1 MILSNFFIVYY
12 YNFGFLFIANISIP
26 HNESRVLTS
35 ERVHFFSFLTMKT
48 LIIISSTRDRSV
60 SATAANDI
68 ARQIQGMGHFVDII
82 DLRVTPLPLF
92 SEQERSESLFYQ
104 MRELVHHADNIIL
117 TTPDF
122 HGSMSGSLKNFLDY
136 FWTEFAGKL
145 FGIVCASHDKGLT
158 AMDHIRTVI
167 RQCYGWALPYGIGL
181 SEQELSDA
189 GTIDNPNIQRRL
201 SMFARDMV
209 TYGLLLSKQRDED
222 LHNSE
227 PTFMARYR
235 SRG

>member
-1 MILSNFFIVYY
+1 MNQEYLRPNEYIFPFF
-12 YNFGFLFIANISIP
+12 
-26 HNESRVLTS
+26 
-35 ERVHFFSFLTMKT
+35 TMKT
-48 LIIISSTRDRSV
+48 LIIISSTREHSV
-60 SATAANDI
+60 SAAAANDI

-82 DLRVTPLPLF
+82 DLRKTPLPLF
-92 SEQERSESLFYQ
+92 SEQERTESLFYMMQ
-104 MRELVHHADNIIL
+104 DLVHNADNIIL

-122 HGSMSGSLKNFLDY
+122 HGSMSGAMKNFLDY

-181 SEQELSDA
+181 SEAELSDS
-189 GTIDNPNIQRRL
+189 GTIDNPHIKKRL

-209 TYGLLLSKQRDED
+209 TYGLLLSKQRAED
-222 LHNSE
+222 LGNSE

-235 SRG
+235 TIQ

>member
-1 MILSNFFIVYY
+1 MNQEYLRPNEYIFPFFI
-12 YNFGFLFIANISIP
+12 
-26 HNESRVLTS
+26 
-35 ERVHFFSFLTMKT
+35 MKT
-48 LIIISSTRDRSV
+48 LIIISSTREHSV
-60 SATAANDI
+60 SAAAANDI
-68 ARQIQGMGHFVDII
+68 ARQIQEMGHFVDII
-82 DLRVTPLPLF
+82 DLRKTPLPLF
-92 SEQERSESLFYQ
+92 SEQERSESLFYMMQ
-104 MRELVHHADNIIL
+104 DLVHNADNIIL

-122 HGSMSGSLKNFLDY
+122 HGSMSGAMKNFLDY

-181 SEQELSDA
+181 SEEELSDK
-189 GTIDNPNIQRRL
+189 GTIDNPHIKKRL

-209 TYGLLLSKQRDED
+209 TYGLLLSKQRAED
-222 LHNSE
+222 LGNSE

-235 SRG
+235 TIQ

>member
-1 MILSNFFIVYY
+1 MNGGYLRPNVHILPFY
-12 YNFGFLFIANISIP
+12 
-26 HNESRVLTS
+26 
-35 ERVHFFSFLTMKT
+35 TMKT
-48 LIIISSTRDRSV
+48 LIIISSTRERSV

-68 ARQIQGMGHFVDII
+68 AALIRKLGQTVDII
-82 DLRVTPLPLF
+82 DLRKTPLPLF
-92 SEQERSESLFYQ
+92 SESERTEALYFH
-104 MRELVHHADNIIL
+104 MRELVHNADNIIL

-122 HGSMSGSLKNFLDY
+122 HGSMSGAMKNFLDY

-181 SEQELSDA
+181 SEQELSDHE
-189 GTIDNPNIQRRL
+189 TIDNPRIQKRFL
-201 SMFARDMV
+201 MFAHDMV
-209 TYGLLLSKQRDED
+209 TYGLLISKQRAED
-222 LHNSE
+222 LTNSE

-235 SRG
+235 SIQ

>member
-1 MILSNFFIVYY
+1 MNQEYLRPNEYIFPFF
-12 YNFGFLFIANISIP
+12 
-26 HNESRVLTS
+26 
-35 ERVHFFSFLTMKT
+35 TMKT
-48 LIIISSTRDRSV
+48 LIIISSTREHSV
-60 SATAANDI
+60 SAAAANDI
-68 ARQIQGMGHFVDII
+68 ARQIQEMGHFVDII
-82 DLRVTPLPLF
+82 DLRKTPLPLF
-92 SEQERSESLFYQ
+92 SEQERTESLFYMMQ
-104 MRELVHHADNIIL
+104 DLVHNADNIIL

-122 HGSMSGSLKNFLDY
+122 HGSMSGAMKNFLDY

-181 SEQELSDA
+181 SEAELSDS
-189 GTIDNPNIQRRL
+189 GTIDNPHIKKRL

-209 TYGLLLSKQRDED
+209 TYGLLLSKQRAED
-222 LHNSE
+222 LGNSE

-235 SRG
+235 TIQ

>member
-1 MILSNFFIVYY
+1 MNQEYLRPNEYIFPFF
-12 YNFGFLFIANISIP
+12 
-26 HNESRVLTS
+26 
-35 ERVHFFSFLTMKT
+35 TMKT
-48 LIIISSTRDRSV
+48 LIIISSTREHSV
-60 SATAANDI
+60 SAAAANDI
-68 ARQIQGMGHFVDII
+68 ARQIQEMGHFVDII
-82 DLRVTPLPLF
+82 DLRKTPLPLF
-92 SEQERSESLFYQ
+92 SEQERSESLFYMMQ
-104 MRELVHHADNIIL
+104 DLVHNADNIIL

-122 HGSMSGSLKNFLDY
+122 HGSMSGAMKNFLDY

-181 SEQELSDA
+181 SEAELSDS
-189 GTIDNPNIQRRL
+189 GTIDNPHIKKRL

-209 TYGLLLSKQRDED
+209 TYGLLLSKQRAED
-222 LHNSE
+222 LGNSE

-235 SRG
+235 TIQ

>member
-1 MILSNFFIVYY
+1 MNQEYLRPNEYIFPFF
-12 YNFGFLFIANISIP
+12 
-26 HNESRVLTS
+26 
-35 ERVHFFSFLTMKT
+35 TMKT
-48 LIIISSTRDRSV
+48 LIIISSTREHSV
-60 SATAANDI
+60 SAAAANDI
-68 ARQIQGMGHFVDII
+68 ARQIQEMGHFVDII
-82 DLRVTPLPLF
+82 DLRKTPLPLF
-92 SEQERSESLFYQ
+92 SEQERSESLFYMMQ
-104 MRELVHHADNIIL
+104 DLVHNADNIIL

-122 HGSMSGSLKNFLDY
+122 HGSMSGAMKNFLDY

-181 SEQELSDA
+181 SEEELSDK
-189 GTIDNPNIQRRL
+189 GTIDNPHIKKRL

-209 TYGLLLSKQRDED
+209 TYGLLLSKQRAED
-222 LHNSE
+222 LGNSE

-235 SRG
+235 TIQ